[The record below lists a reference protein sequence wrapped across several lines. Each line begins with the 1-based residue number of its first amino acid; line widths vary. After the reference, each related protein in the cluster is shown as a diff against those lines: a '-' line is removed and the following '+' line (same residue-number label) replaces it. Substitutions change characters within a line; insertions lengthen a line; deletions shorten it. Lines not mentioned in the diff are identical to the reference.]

1 MAVEMN
7 EVRCGDGS
15 DIIEKYYF
23 DIDDGD

>member
-7 EVRCGDGS
+7 EVRCADGS
-15 DIIEKYYF
+15 HIIEKYYF